1 MPTQVGAEFGRFH
14 TCPPS
19 SIRPQSGCHIHVLSE
34 HSQTATKHYATLRAA
49 LRALAPEPEVL
60 GALDIDSHFRQIRSW
75 IQQGADSPAGESQL
89 RAKIDSALDEIS
101 TEMLAIIDRSSF
113 WQFRATLPAVRVD
126 SPGDLEALLQVCLSA
141 PDRLWSDLVDYVVTL
156 LATQEK
162 GGRRQMEGDPASVSA
177 YLQEICAEAAQ
188 DADEDSLA
196 LAAKIGDACE
206 ALAGDE
212 PLAEIVQR
220 VRELKRAAE
229 NQLLVPDVLRSVV
242 RFNVVVGNRVLQQ
255 QEVRR
260 SLDQAELDV
269 ISETE
274 QSDVEAP
281 SENVASNALP
291 AFGSFELEAVESAL
305 QVRLARGAVID
316 NPAHR
321 VAGRADLSKLTAFE
335 KDAFRD
341 RSNSRVS
348 RIVRSVVT
356 IGLVVRQAGDS
367 SDDLEQLG
375 IDAEWL
381 SRSSEGEIDKLAQE
395 GIREL
400 TRNRGFEQA
409 QQLAELRARYLNPL
423 FDADLL
429 SRATI
434 SGSGNG
440 AGTAP
445 IGDSS
450 ESPAAP
456 NQRSVQR
463 TQGAQPT
470 SRAGVGLD
478 TKRKSGKQQV
488 RAGGKFGIIGIGVSV
503 LLAVVAG
510 VVMLTRGDGNSNA
523 TPYTNDQLSEITP
536 YLTSGYTSFEGSA
549 TIFHGT
555 VNAMWS
561 RLSTDEK
568 QQAAAEIGARM
579 QSQGVSVVKFFDF
592 SKKLQFHYSEGSI
605 RHLE

>member
-1 MPTQVGAEFGRFH
+1 MERDPT
-14 TCPPS
+14 
-19 SIRPQSGCHIHVLSE
+19 
-34 HSQTATKHYATLRAA
+34 
-49 LRALAPEPEVL
+49 
-60 GALDIDSHFRQIRSW
+60 
-75 IQQGADSPAGESQL
+75 
-89 RAKIDSALDEIS
+89 
-101 TEMLAIIDRSSF
+101 
-113 WQFRATLPAVRVD
+113 
-126 SPGDLEALLQVCLSA
+126 
-141 PDRLWSDLVDYVVTL
+141 
-156 LATQEK
+156 
-162 GGRRQMEGDPASVSA
+162 SVSA
-177 YLQEICAEAAQ
+177 YLQEICSEAAQ
-188 DADEDSLA
+188 DADETSLA

-274 QSDVEAP
+274 QSGVDAP
-281 SENVASNALP
+281 SEDVASNALP

-305 QVRLARGAVID
+305 QIRLARGAVID

-321 VAGRADLSKLTAFE
+321 VAGKADLSKLTAFE

-356 IGLVVRQAGDS
+356 IGLVVRQADGS

-400 TRNRGFEQA
+400 TRSRGFEQA

-429 SRATI
+429 HRATVAGAGN
-434 SGSGNG
+434 GSG
-440 AGTAP
+440 AAP
-445 IGDSS
+445 VGHSS
-450 ESPAAP
+450 ESPVTP
-456 NQRSVQR
+456 NQRSVQPTQR
-463 TQGAQPT
+463 TQPT
-470 SRAGVGLD
+470 SRADAGPSA
-478 TKRKSGKQQV
+478 KRNSAKPV
-488 RAGGKFGIIGIGVSV
+488 RAGGKFGIIGIAVSI
-503 LLAVVAG
+503 LLAVVVG
-510 VVMLTRGDGNSNA
+510 VVMLIRGDGNSNA
-523 TPYTNDQLSEITP
+523 TPYTNDQLAEITP
-536 YLTSGYTSFEGSA
+536 YLTSGYTTFEDSA
-549 TIFHGT
+549 TTFHGT

-561 RLSTDEK
+561 RLPTDEK

-579 QSQGVSVVKFFDF
+579 QAQGVPVVKFFDF
-592 SKKLQFHYSEGSI
+592 SKQLEFHYSEGSI